1 MTIVSGRMIPCM
13 TLISSVPAQE
23 DRGTFMGLLNSVRS
37 TGSATA
43 TLIGGLIIVETE
55 SGMQNFDKSGFVS
68 ITLVIITI
76 LVAKIISN
84 KKHSA
89 VVS

>member
-1 MTIVSGRMIPCM
+1 M

-37 TGSATA
+37 LGSATA
-43 TLIGGLIIVETE
+43 TLIGGLIIVETNQ
-55 SGMQNFDKSGFVS
+55 GMKNFDKSGYLS

-76 LVAKIISN
+76 IVARFIEIS
-84 KKHSA
+84 KKSA
-89 VVS
+89 VIS